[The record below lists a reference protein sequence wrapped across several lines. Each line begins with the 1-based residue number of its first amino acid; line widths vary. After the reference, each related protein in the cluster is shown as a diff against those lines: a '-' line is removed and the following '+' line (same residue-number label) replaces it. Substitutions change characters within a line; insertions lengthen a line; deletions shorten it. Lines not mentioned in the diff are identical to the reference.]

1 MPPVEIQWCDHSSVL
16 LEYLRQL
23 YEEGRFVD
31 VGLECEGRQVKAHK
45 AVISAC
51 SPYLEVSTGV
61 LLFSLNYFFFRVR
74 FTLLLMFFNRRC
86 GFTISGYVY
95 FLESTC
101 VKLKTY

>member
-51 SPYLEVSTGV
+51 SPYLEVSLDCGNEKGEWIFESFFLLGGGV
-61 LLFSLNYFFFRVR
+61 
-74 FTLLLMFFNRRC
+74 
-86 GFTISGYVY
+86 
-95 FLESTC
+95 
-101 VKLKTY
+101 

>member
-51 SPYLEVSTGV
+51 SPYLEVSNVV
-61 LLFSLNYFFFRVR
+61 LLYPFSFFSF
-74 FTLLLMFFNRRC
+74 
-86 GFTISGYVY
+86 
-95 FLESTC
+95 
-101 VKLKTY
+101 

>member
-51 SPYLEVSTGV
+51 SPYLEVSKHCCV
-61 LLFSLNYFFFRVR
+61 IKIISVRFILFSLP
-74 FTLLLMFFNRRC
+74 
-86 GFTISGYVY
+86 I
-95 FLESTC
+95 FLKEEKKKQC
-101 VKLKTY
+101 W

>member
-23 YEEGRFVD
+23 YEEERFVD

-51 SPYLEVSTGV
+51 SPYLEVGTRFI
-61 LLFSLNYFFFRVR
+61 LIAA
-74 FTLLLMFFNRRC
+74 FTLLYYLDRPLLPF
-86 GFTISGYVY
+86 I
-95 FLESTC
+95 
-101 VKLKTY
+101 

>member
-51 SPYLEVSTGV
+51 SPYLEVRNGKPVGIKNTLVATG
-61 LLFSLNYFFFRVR
+61 LIGKGKLKRNKYE
-74 FTLLLMFFNRRC
+74 
-86 GFTISGYVY
+86 YQVY
-95 FLESTC
+95 FSDTL
-101 VKLKTY
+101 

>member
-1 MPPVEIQWCDHSSVL
+1 MPPVEIQWCDHSTVL

-51 SPYLEVSTGV
+51 SPYLEVSAMLRLLSWV
-61 LLFSLNYFFFRVR
+61 LIKLCVFKLFNFKNK
-74 FTLLLMFFNRRC
+74 T
-86 GFTISGYVY
+86 FTI
-95 FLESTC
+95 FQ
-101 VKLKTY
+101 

>member
-1 MPPVEIQWCDHSSVL
+1 MYNLKHGVVALTHPELYSFLRSAKMPPVEIQWCDHSSVL

-51 SPYLEVSTGV
+51 SPYLEV
-61 LLFSLNYFFFRVR
+61 
-74 FTLLLMFFNRRC
+74 TL
-86 GFTISGYVY
+86 V
-95 FLESTC
+95 
-101 VKLKTY
+101 